1 VDYKATQDF
10 CEQVAAASKRAVDNG
25 ILAWM
30 DERHPREAKAFF
42 HAVQTYIKRGVK
54 LDEPALH
61 TLFVT
66 YQGWQAFRPG
76 GLVTKY
82 VKTADYARFTGQER
96 AVLERYEMVPWSFRL
111 LHVVAAHSHDML
123 TVLDVLSGE
132 EIPLYSKGISE
143 GHAESG
149 PRLWMVLVSHNG
161 RCAQTYGALM
171 SFPAYDVEDFYYF
184 GSELGVSLD
193 GPAALSRLINRQP
206 IPFLMLYMVSDI
218 PRVRLGGEVDF
229 VWQQSVDAIE
239 DFAVSQLEPRFTM
252 AWNRNVF
259 RAVPAPVAGADWGAF
274 PHKAQA
280 YYHERSGELLRIAQT
295 EAGFEALTAA
305 LADCG
310 IVLDDLSEVAVSM
323 GMVVAATRV
332 TGKKFRLDPYESLFE
347 VKQPDSSGLD
357 VVNMALRL
365 MMDDV
370 NAGTVPDFEAVA
382 RETGLD
388 VEEVENIYR
397 QISGILDRR

>member
-1 VDYKATQDF
+1 MDTKATQDF
-10 CEQVAAASKRAVDNG
+10 CEQVAAASKRAVDKG

-30 DERHPREAKAFF
+30 DERHPRVAKDFF
-42 HAVQTYIKRGVK
+42 SSVAPYAKRGVK
-54 LDEPALH
+54 LDELALH
-61 TLFVT
+61 ALFVT

-76 GLVTKY
+76 GLVNKFVNTP
-82 VKTADYARFTGQER
+82 DYAAFSGLEQ
-96 AVLERYEMVPWSFRL
+96 AVLERYELVPWSFRL
-111 LHVVAAHSHDML
+111 LFVVAAHSYSML
-123 TVLDVLSGE
+123 TVRDVLSGE

-143 GHAESG
+143 AHAESG

-184 GSELGVSLD
+184 GAELGASLD
-193 GPAALSRLINRQP
+193 GPEALSRVLNTNP

-229 VWQQSVDAIE
+229 VWQQSVDAVE
-239 DFAVSQLEPRFTM
+239 GFASGQLEPRFTLS
-252 AWNRNVF
+252 WNRSVF
-259 RAVPAPVAGADWGAF
+259 RAVPAPVGGADWGAF

-280 YYHERSGELLRIAQT
+280 YYNERTGELLRIAQT

-310 IVLDDLSEVAVSM
+310 IALDSLSDVAVSM
-323 GMVVAATRV
+323 GMVAAATRV

-347 VKQPDSSGLD
+347 VKQPDAVGLD
-357 VVNMALRL
+357 VVNKALRL

-370 NAGTVPDFEAVA
+370 NAGRTPDFAA
-382 RETGLD
+382 ISAASGLD
-388 VEEVENIYR
+388 LEECENLFR